1 MRWVLKQ
8 VFRAIRIHLLSI
20 VRSLL
25 AHITTPQLRRFQVMS
40 DIYRW
45 SYTDYESYL
54 ISTMI
59 SVVKCS
65 ISLNHYMLST
75 WEVQEEPHQHYK
87 NELCIPDL

>member
-25 AHITTPQLRRFQVMS
+25 AQITTPQLRRFQVMS

-45 SYTDYESYL
+45 SYSDYESY
-54 ISTMI
+54 
-59 SVVKCS
+59 
-65 ISLNHYMLST
+65 
-75 WEVQEEPHQHYK
+75 
-87 NELCIPDL
+87 